1 MYKSEYGELGEPSRK
16 LFGNR
21 SEDRAV
27 RAKRQLFLLQSTRG
41 PPCDLRTNSYFLSIT
56 ISSTPTTLK
65 T

>member
-27 RAKRQLFLLQSTRG
+27 RAKRQLFLLYS
-41 PPCDLRTNSYFLSIT
+41 LSID
-56 ISSTPTTLK
+56 
-65 T
+65 